1 MKENGKITTNEIF
14 LLSSAV
20 VNNNIS
26 TRKKDN
32 KFDTTTNTLH
42 LAQHRRSP
50 FFSLTH
56 SHSFF
61 PSIKSESP
69 SDIGSRTPLRHRY
82 DFATTCRRR
91 PADFDDDHD
100 GAKSRTTTRRRRRR
114 RRRRLQLSSSTL
126 STFDDHR
133 RVEKRVKTEV
143 PRTKRCCRYPDPKS
157 TTGSPY
163 PSFSLHHHHQTH

>member
-1 MKENGKITTNEIF
+1 MKENGKITANEIF

-20 VNNNIS
+20 VNKNIS

-61 PSIKSESP
+61 SFHKIRISVRYLVPDSAT
-69 SDIGSRTPLRHRY
+69 TPLRHRY
-82 DFATTCRRR
+82 DSATTCRRR

-126 STFDDHR
+126 STKE
-133 RVEKRVKTEV
+133 EKRGQIR
-143 PRTKRCCRYPDPKS
+143 P
-157 TTGSPY
+157 
-163 PSFSLHHHHQTH
+163 PSEKL

>member
-61 PSIKSESP
+61 SFHKIRISVRYRVPESAT
-69 SDIGSRTPLRHRY
+69 TPLRLRY
-82 DFATTCRRR
+82 DLPTTTCRFRRR
-91 PADFDDDHD
+91 PRRGQEQDDDKEEEEEEEATAAAFILDSQHQRGETRANKASIRETLTGD
-100 GAKSRTTTRRRRRR
+100 KSGT
-114 RRRRLQLSSSTL
+114 
-126 STFDDHR
+126 
-133 RVEKRVKTEV
+133 
-143 PRTKRCCRYPDPKS
+143 
-157 TTGSPY
+157 
-163 PSFSLHHHHQTH
+163 